1 MVAQHHTVEG
11 GSRNNGSFFFILRGP
26 NSKKIG
32 TLQRLKSE
40 AHWRVELRTPQRRRI
55 MQLFPTFDEV
65 VLYLDRILP
74 TIYGEETKIV

>member
-1 MVAQHHTVEG
+1 
-11 GSRNNGSFFFILRGP
+11 
-26 NSKKIG
+26 
-32 TLQRLKSE
+32 
-40 AHWRVELRTPQRRRI
+40 